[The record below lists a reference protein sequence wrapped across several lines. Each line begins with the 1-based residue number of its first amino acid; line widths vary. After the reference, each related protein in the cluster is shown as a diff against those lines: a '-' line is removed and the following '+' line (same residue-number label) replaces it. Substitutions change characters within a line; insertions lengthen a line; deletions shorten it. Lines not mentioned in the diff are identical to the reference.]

1 MKRILKY
8 LCLMLPVVVGV
19 IYVIWIISDKPH
31 NYTEKKSFEY
41 NLYFL
46 ELNEE
51 GKYILEDPMCRE
63 FIDIKGKYKLY
74 RQRLVLSDGFGAEL
88 VFIIDGDS
96 LIYNEKK
103 SKRPEDFKVKESFK
117 VYMKDGTRW
126 NPSTLFL
133 YFKDE

>member
-1 MKRILKY
+1 M
-8 LCLMLPVVVGV
+8 
-19 IYVIWIISDKPH
+19 
-31 NYTEKKSFEY
+31 
-41 NLYFL
+41 
-46 ELNEE
+46 
-51 GKYILEDPMCRE
+51 EDPMCRE

-117 VYMKDGTRW
+117 VYMKDGTKW